1 MKIRLSLV
9 APYAST
15 WAQALALQAL
25 PTQVPATVKRA
36 SLLASLL
43 DDYAHSTQVPYS
55 APAPAE
61 PASPFAGGSLVL
73 NPACARRAAIAGAYG
88 LAELH
93 LVAGGGAN
101 AQPTDAS
108 VDPSVAELAADY
120 QHVDELCAGL
130 ERGALSLNWVENE
143 LAHAAVHSRLV
154 LGMLS
159 ALGGRR

>member
-1 MKIRLSLV
+1 MKIRLSLI

-25 PTQVPATVKRA
+25 PSQVPATVKRA
-36 SLLASLL
+36 ALLATLL

-55 APAPAE
+55 AAVPAE
-61 PASPFAGGSLVL
+61 PATPFVGESLMPSPTS
-73 NPACARRAAIAGAYG
+73 ARRAAIAGAYG

-93 LVAGGGAN
+93 LVAGGVMS

-108 VDPSVAELAADY
+108 VDPSEAELAAINR
-120 QHVDELCAGL
+120 HVDELCAGL
-130 ERGALSLNWVENE
+130 ERGALSLSWVENE
-143 LAHAAVHSRLV
+143 LAHAAVHSRLII
-154 LGMLS
+154 GMLS